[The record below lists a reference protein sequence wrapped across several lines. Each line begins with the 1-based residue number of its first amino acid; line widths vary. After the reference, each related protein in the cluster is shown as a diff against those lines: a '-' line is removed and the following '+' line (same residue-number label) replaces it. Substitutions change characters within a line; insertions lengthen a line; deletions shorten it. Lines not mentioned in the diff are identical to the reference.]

1 MFRLEKIF
9 QQDDHF
15 YINISIFL
23 KSFLVF
29 LLIYIFSILEFNSIF
44 DLLNYNIYKTSKY
57 FILSLYFPIFY
68 LLFSF
73 TLRVTKKRYVI
84 HFLSFLLNDLVTLLI
99 VIPFTLYV
107 FFLLKINFKIDINSS
122 YLLILII
129 CTLYIFRKILDSL
142 YNNLM
147 NNNVIQRNIMLV
159 GTVENIEKI
168 LKEKKDKINIY
179 KCCLIKSDKIKS
191 DKKDTVEI
199 ARMNLKIPVFTDKS
213 EVRIILE
220 YHELGQIWILDNE
233 DKNLVNYFL
242 ELVVKFSVDIIIVSL
257 KGNLKNN
264 SKLITDNLINNK
276 YTYSNYQ
283 TSQFYG
289 LSLLIKL
296 FLDKIISILFLLL
309 ISPIFVLVTIC
320 IYIEDGFPIFFS
332 EESSGWDG
340 RRFNVHKFRIY
351 KKNISSTKLTDD
363 KEFLRIGKIIRNLR
377 INEIPQFFNI
387 LKGDMSIVGPRPH
400 TFKDDLIYA
409 QVFKHFLKRNK
420 TFPGLTGWAQINGYR
435 GKKLSNE
442 HMKKRMEH
450 DLWYMNN
457 WNIWLDLYIF
467 FKTFYIIFTK
477 PKK

>member
-1 MFRLEKIF
+1 
-9 QQDDHF
+9 
-15 YINISIFL
+15 
-23 KSFLVF
+23 
-29 LLIYIFSILEFNSIF
+29 
-44 DLLNYNIYKTSKY
+44 
-57 FILSLYFPIFY
+57 
-68 LLFSF
+68 
-73 TLRVTKKRYVI
+73 
-84 HFLSFLLNDLVTLLI
+84 
-99 VIPFTLYV
+99 
-107 FFLLKINFKIDINSS
+107 
-122 YLLILII
+122 
-129 CTLYIFRKILDSL
+129 
-142 YNNLM
+142 M
-147 NNNVIQRNIMLV
+147 NNNTIQRNIMLV
-159 GTVENIEKI
+159 GTVESIEKI
-168 LKEKKDKINIY
+168 LKENKDKINIY
-179 KCCLIKSDKIKS
+179 KCCLIKSDKKN
-191 DKKDTVEI
+191 TLEN
-199 ARMNLKIPVFTDKS
+199 ARMHLKIPVFTDKS

-242 ELVVKFSVDIIIVSL
+242 ALVVKFSVDIIIVSL

-289 LSLLIKL
+289 LSLLFKL
-296 FLDKIISILFLLL
+296 FLDKICTILFLFL

-363 KEFLRIGKIIRNLR
+363 KEFLRIGKIIKTFR
-377 INEIPQFFNI
+377 IDEIPQFFNI

-400 TFKDDLIYA
+400 IIKDDLVYA
-409 QVFKHFLKRNK
+409 QVYKHFLRRNK
-420 TFPGLTGWAQINGYR
+420 TVPGLTGWAQIHGYR
-435 GKKLSNE
+435 GKKPTDQL
-442 HMKKRMEH
+442 MKKRMEH

-467 FKTFYIIFTK
+467 FKTFYIIFNK

>member
-57 FILSLYFPIFY
+57 FVLSLYFPIFY

-73 TLRVTKKRYVI
+73 IFRVTKKRYVI
-84 HFLSFLLNDLVTLLI
+84 HLLSFLLNDLVPLLT
-99 VIPFTLYV
+99 VILFTLYV
-107 FFLLKINFKIDINSS
+107 FFILKINFKIDINSS
-122 YLLILII
+122 YLLILTI
-129 CTLYIFRKILDSL
+129 CILFIFRKILDSL
-142 YNNLM
+142 YANLM
-147 NNNVIQRNIMLV
+147 NNNIIQRNIMLV
-159 GTVENIEKI
+159 GTVESIEKI
-168 LKEKKDKINIY
+168 LKENKDKINIY
-179 KCCLIKSDKIKS
+179 KCCLIKSDKKN
-191 DKKDTVEI
+191 TLEN
-199 ARMNLKIPVFTDKS
+199 ARMHLKIPVFTDKS

-242 ELVVKFSVDIIIVSL
+242 ALVVKFSVDIIIVSL

-296 FLDKIISILFLLL
+296 FLDKIFSILFLFL

-320 IYIEDGFPIFFS
+320 IYLEDGFPIFFS
-332 EESSGWDG
+332 VNS
-340 RRFNVHKFRIY
+340 KY
-351 KKNISSTKLTDD
+351 
-363 KEFLRIGKIIRNLR
+363 
-377 INEIPQFFNI
+377 
-387 LKGDMSIVGPRPH
+387 
-400 TFKDDLIYA
+400 
-409 QVFKHFLKRNK
+409 HFL
-420 TFPGLTGWAQINGYR
+420 
-435 GKKLSNE
+435 
-442 HMKKRMEH
+442 
-450 DLWYMNN
+450 
-457 WNIWLDLYIF
+457 
-467 FKTFYIIFTK
+467 
-477 PKK
+477 

>member
-73 TLRVTKKRYVI
+73 IFRVTKKRYVI
-84 HFLSFLLNDLVTLLI
+84 HFLSFLLNDFIPLLI
-99 VIPFTLYV
+99 VILFTLYV

-129 CTLYIFRKILDSL
+129 CTLYIFRKILDYL

-159 GTVENIEKI
+159 GTVESIEKI
-168 LKEKKDKINIY
+168 LKENKDKINIY
-179 KCCLIKSDKIKS
+179 KCCLIKSDNKNTLRK
-191 DKKDTVEI
+191 
-199 ARMNLKIPVFTDKS
+199 ARMHLKIPVFTDKS

-233 DKNLVNYFL
+233 DKNLVKYFL

-264 SKLITDNLINNK
+264 SKLISDNLINNK

-296 FLDKIISILFLLL
+296 FLDKILSILFLLL
-309 ISPIFVLVTIC
+309 ISPIFVLTIIC

-332 EESSGWDG
+332 EESAGWDG
-340 RRFNVHKFRIY
+340 RRFNLHKFRIY
-351 KKNISSTKLTDD
+351 KKNISSK
-363 KEFLRIGKIIRNLR
+363 
-377 INEIPQFFNI
+377 
-387 LKGDMSIVGPRPH
+387 
-400 TFKDDLIYA
+400 
-409 QVFKHFLKRNK
+409 
-420 TFPGLTGWAQINGYR
+420 
-435 GKKLSNE
+435 
-442 HMKKRMEH
+442 
-450 DLWYMNN
+450 
-457 WNIWLDLYIF
+457 
-467 FKTFYIIFTK
+467 
-477 PKK
+477 

>member
-1 MFRLEKIF
+1 
-9 QQDDHF
+9 
-15 YINISIFL
+15 
-23 KSFLVF
+23 
-29 LLIYIFSILEFNSIF
+29 
-44 DLLNYNIYKTSKY
+44 
-57 FILSLYFPIFY
+57 
-68 LLFSF
+68 
-73 TLRVTKKRYVI
+73 
-84 HFLSFLLNDLVTLLI
+84 
-99 VIPFTLYV
+99 
-107 FFLLKINFKIDINSS
+107 
-122 YLLILII
+122 
-129 CTLYIFRKILDSL
+129 
-142 YNNLM
+142 M

-179 KCCLIKSDKIKS
+179 KCCLIKSDK
-191 DKKDTVEI
+191 KDTLER

-242 ELVVKFSVDIIIVSL
+242 ALVVKFSVDIIIVSL

-309 ISPIFVLVTIC
+309 ISPIFVLTIIC

-332 EESSGWDG
+332 EESSGWDS

-351 KKNISSTKLTDD
+351 KKKISSKKLTDD

-420 TFPGLTGWAQINGYR
+420 TFPGL
-435 GKKLSNE
+435 
-442 HMKKRMEH
+442 
-450 DLWYMNN
+450 
-457 WNIWLDLYIF
+457 LDGH
-467 FKTFYIIFTK
+467 K
-477 PKK
+477 

>member
-73 TLRVTKKRYVI
+73 ILRVTKKRYVI
-84 HFLSFLLNDLVTLLI
+84 HFLSFLLNDLVPLLI
-99 VIPFTLYV
+99 VILFTLYV

-159 GTVENIEKI
+159 GTVESIEKI

-242 ELVVKFSVDIIIVSL
+242 DLVVKFSVDIIIVSL

-309 ISPIFVLVTIC
+309 ISPIFVLTIIC

-332 EESSGWDG
+332 EESAGWDG
-340 RRFNVHKFRIY
+340 RRFNFHKFRIY
-351 KKNISSTKLTDD
+351 KKNISSKKLTDD
-363 KEFLRIGKIIRNLR
+363 KEFLRIGKIIRSSR

-400 TFKDDLIYA
+400 EFQEDLTYSK
-409 QVFKHFLKRNK
+409 VFKKFLKRNK
-420 TFPGLTGWAQINGYR
+420 TSPGLTGWAQIHGYR
-435 GKKLSNE
+435 GNKPTE
-442 HMKKRMEH
+442 EQMRKRMEY